1 MKKVNIKSQ
10 WTVYFFGV
18 VLTVC
23 IALPAIAET
32 IMEVQGGMEV
42 DPTYNALRVDA
53 TNHRVGI
60 GTDTPSETLHVNGS
74 VRGNQSGALRVSTGT
89 GYVDIGPKDTSY
101 SHFYTDRN
109 YFFFSKGLVVDSGTI
124 GSYDETLLFKTGS
137 SIRMALNSST
147 GNVGVGTITPY
158 DKLDVV
164 SDSTAGGLRL
174 NNAYNGDG
182 DSHIRFLLNDFDKY
196 VVGVDDSDSDKFK
209 ISAGSTLGTNDRLVI
224 DSSGNVGIG
233 VSSPTVKLDIDNAII
248 KLRDSSSAI
257 TGGDGYS
264 VLYSYV
270 ISNQSRLYGGDES
283 QTNTLLSSHMDP
295 KDVDP
300 SAVDSSFENTNI
312 AMPFSFHHFN
322 KVIGKE
328 SVSDMAAVVAEVERM
343 SGKQFTYVRDLP
355 PEERVD
361 YATWQAQQVEGAIAK
376 ALSATPEVEISISD
390 AWESVERTIQVEQLQ
405 DQTVYDYDLDTEQVQ
420 QVTRQVPVM
429 IAQGTGEY
437 ERRLKSGV
445 RFDEQTGKFYR
456 TRTAADVSDIEI
468 SQGLS
473 ELPQWVMDRLP

>member
-209 ISAGSTLGTNDRLVI
+209 ISAGSTLGTNDRVVI
-224 DSSGNVGIG
+224 DSSGNVGINN
-233 VSSPTVKLDIDNAII
+233 SSPNERLTVSGVVSLLAVGSVPGNTVNYAKMYALTDVDGIEMFVKGSNDASGTRI
-248 KLRDSSSAI
+248 SA
-257 TGGDGYS
+257 
-264 VLYSYV
+264 
-270 ISNQSRLYGGDES
+270 
-283 QTNTLLSSHMDP
+283 HKDP
-295 KDVDP
+295 KDIDP
-300 SAVDSSFENTNI
+300 SASTSFDNTNV
-312 AMPFSFHHFN
+312 ALPFSFYHFN
-322 KVIGKE
+322 QLIGKE
-328 SVSDMAAVVAEVERM
+328 SVSLRYGR
-343 SGKQFTYVRDLP
+343 SG
-355 PEERVD
+355 
-361 YATWQAQQVEGAIAK
+361 
-376 ALSATPEVEISISD
+376 
-390 AWESVERTIQVEQLQ
+390 
-405 DQTVYDYDLDTEQVQ
+405 
-420 QVTRQVPVM
+420 
-429 IAQGTGEY
+429 
-437 ERRLKSGV
+437 RRG
-445 RFDEQTGKFYR
+445 
-456 TRTAADVSDIEI
+456 
-468 SQGLS
+468 
-473 ELPQWVMDRLP
+473 